1 MLFLFDNSI
10 VINRNMEIVPNSS
23 VYIGDA
29 VALLRQLLPTKRVVV
44 ITDSNIDRC
53 HHSLI
58 APYDHIV
65 IGLGEQSKSLVTVE
79 RLYRELINRGVDR
92 NTFLLGVGGG
102 IVTDITGFVAS
113 TYMRG
118 LEFGFVSTTLLGQVD
133 AALGGKNGVNIGGY
147 KNMVG
152 TFSHPRFVI
161 CDVALLATLSDREFR
176 AGLAEVVKSAIIGS
190 EALFEVLESVEFK
203 TLRTNSLL
211 LSKIVEAAQ
220 SVKISVVSADQRE
233 KGLRRVLN
241 LGHTV
246 AHAIEKCSP
255 RYNHGEAVAIGLS
268 IVARVA
274 VEANLAEGVVV
285 ERVDN
290 LLRRLGFDI
299 ALPVAPLQMLKAM
312 HKDKKRDG
320 ETLHL
325 ILPEKIG
332 QVQDCLL
339 SFERVESMFATATKC
354 EK

>member
-1 MLFLFDNSI
+1 
-10 VINRNMEIVPNSS
+10 
-23 VYIGDA
+23 
-29 VALLRQLLPTKRVVV
+29 
-44 ITDSNIDRC
+44 
-53 HHSLI
+53 
-58 APYDHIV
+58 
-65 IGLGEQSKSLVTVE
+65 LGEQSKSLVTVE

-220 SVKISVVSADQRE
+220 SVKISVVSADQCE

-274 VEANLAEGVVV
+274 VEANLAEDVVV

-312 HKDKKRDG
+312 RKDKKRDG

>member
-10 VINRNMEIVPNSS
+10 EIKRNMEIVPNSS
-23 VYIGDA
+23 VHIGDA
-29 VALLRQLLPTKRVVV
+29 VQLLQQLLPAKRVVV

-53 HHSLI
+53 HHSLV
-58 APYDHIV
+58 ATYDHIV

-79 RLYRELINRGVDR
+79 RLYRALIDKGVDR
-92 NTFLLGVGGG
+92 NTFLLGIGGG

-152 TFSHPRFVI
+152 TFSHPRFVV
-161 CDVALLATLSDREFR
+161 CDMTLLATLSDREFR

-190 EALFEVLESVEFK
+190 EALFEVLESVEFE
-203 TLRTNSLL
+203 TLRANPLL

-246 AHAIEKCSP
+246 AHAIEKSSP
-255 RYNHGEAVAIGLS
+255 RYNHGEAVAVGLS
-268 IVARVA
+268 VVAKVA
-274 VEANLAEGVVV
+274 VGANLMEMAVAEQI
-285 ERVDN
+285 EK
-290 LLRRLGFDI
+290 LLQRLGFDV
-299 ALPVAPLQMLKAM
+299 ALPITISQLLKAM
-312 HKDKKRDG
+312 RKDKKRDG
-320 ETLHL
+320 DMLHL
-325 ILPEKIG
+325 ILPQQVG
-332 QVQDCLL
+332 RVQDCLL
-339 SFERVESMFATATKC
+339 SFEQIEAMLTEALKSVK
-354 EK
+354 

>member
-1 MLFLFDNSI
+1 
-10 VINRNMEIVPNSS
+10 
-23 VYIGDA
+23 
-29 VALLRQLLPTKRVVV
+29 
-44 ITDSNIDRC
+44 
-53 HHSLI
+53 
-58 APYDHIV
+58 
-65 IGLGEQSKSLVTVE
+65 
-79 RLYRELINRGVDR
+79 
-92 NTFLLGVGGG
+92 
-102 IVTDITGFVAS
+102 
-113 TYMRG
+113 MRG

-190 EALFEVLESVEFK
+190 EALFDVLESVEFK

-312 HKDKKRDG
+312 RKDKKRDG